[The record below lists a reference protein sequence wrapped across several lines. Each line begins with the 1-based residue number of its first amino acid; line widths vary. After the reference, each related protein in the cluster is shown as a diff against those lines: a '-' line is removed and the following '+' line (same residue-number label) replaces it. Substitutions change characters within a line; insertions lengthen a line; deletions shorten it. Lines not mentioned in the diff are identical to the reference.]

1 MALPTPTPGQCTE
14 VPGTTLRPVVGG
26 PPLGV
31 APPTRLELHRF
42 LLYAMPPHAAREG
55 R

>member
-31 APPTRLELHRF
+31 DRAIWCELNGC
-42 LLYAMPPHAAREG
+42 LLYAMPLRAARGG